1 MKKILSL
8 AFLALAFGLGD
19 SAFAQNVASTGDCFE
34 IGGKRWKW
42 IDHNGKTV
50 PGSQLF
56 PLGAKLGNDPGTA
69 VNPHRGI
76 SYERGPDGSWTDQN
90 GQTVPGSQLFPLGA
104 HLGNDPGTAV
114 NPHRGTSYERV
125 PCPPPDAA
133 QQAGHTIKKILEHVS
148 IGVGGELGGDDRR
161 FHHDD
166 RHVTHDK
173 HSTDHKAH
181 TTDQHTSDRK
191 PSDAQKNATT
201 SADKN
206 RAHDHKKPTLT
217 PTPQH

>member
-56 PLGAKLGNDPGTA
+56 PVGA
-69 VNPHRGI
+69 
-76 SYERGPDGSWTDQN
+76 Q
-90 GQTVPGSQLFPLGA
+90 
-104 HLGNDPGTAV
+104 LGNDPGTAV

-166 RHVTHDK
+166 RHVTDDK

-181 TTDQHTSDRK
+181 TTDQRTSDK
-191 PSDAQKNATT
+191 KTSDAQKNATT

-206 RAHDHKKPTLT
+206 RAHDHKKPT